1 MMRLVSKIQYEWIK
15 DYIEKIK
22 SVNIFQL
29 ADFKN
34 QDNLKEEMKK
44 RKEKEDLEEEA
55 KRNELKEEKINE
67 VKQRYLER
75 KKLKKN

>member
-1 MMRLVSKIQYEWIK
+1 MMRLVSKIQFEWIK

-22 SVNIFQL
+22 TVNIYKL
-29 ADFKN
+29 ADIN
-34 QDNLKEEMKK
+34 LEENLKDEMKK
-44 RKEKEDLEEEA
+44 RREKDEEEDA
-55 KRNELKEEKINE
+55 KRNELKEGKINE